1 MKISKRSWAVL
12 TAVLALAL
20 AMAFAACGGTTE
32 YAFTFDY
39 NHSGAEDTVVI
50 VEAGDSVAEPD
61 APVRDG
67 YRFDGW
73 FTTASGETPYD
84 FSGAVNADTTVY
96 AGWTQVYVVTLDANY
111 DEGEDV
117 VREVVAGD
125 AMDTPEAPVRAGY
138 AFKGWFTDATGG
150 AQYNFNAAP
159 TRDMTLYAHWAEAY
173 AITLDYNYDGAPAD
187 GTYYAEKDVASV
199 GPQDPVREG
208 YAFNGWYSDAAC
220 TRAFSF
226 ARPITSATTIY
237 AGWKAQLVM
246 EAEYVDFT
254 GLSGP
259 GYSGKAS
266 GTDMIGWDRSG
277 ALAASNEYYVSYLY
291 DDGITLTFD
300 FTSSAATN
308 DADIVIRISAEFYD
322 QTFSSGNYT
331 VQLNGSP
338 IPWNAVSIKGSENP
352 AFTDVEVGT
361 QLALKAGENTIE
373 LITSNTTAIGG
384 TMKASAPMVDCV
396 KVASAATLTWE
407 PKTSNIE

>member
-1 MKISKRSWAVL
+1 MGGIDRSPRARARHGVRGVRRNDGIRFYFRL
-12 TAVLALAL
+12 QSQR
-20 AMAFAACGGTTE
+20 CGG
-32 YAFTFDY
+32 
-39 NHSGAEDTVVI
+39 HRRHRRGGGQRGGA
-50 VEAGDSVAEPD
+50 D
-61 APVRDG
+61 APVREG

-111 DEGEDV
+111 DEGEDA

-220 TRAFSF
+220 TQAFSF

-259 GYSGKAS
+259 A
-266 GTDMIGWDRSG
+266 
-277 ALAASNEYYVSYLY
+277 
-291 DDGITLTFD
+291 
-300 FTSSAATN
+300 
-308 DADIVIRISAEFYD
+308 IRARR
-322 QTFSSGNYT
+322 
-331 VQLNGSP
+331 
-338 IPWNAVSIKGSENP
+338 P
-352 AFTDVEVGT
+352 ART
-361 QLALKAGENTIE
+361 
-373 LITSNTTAIGG
+373 
-384 TMKASAPMVDCV
+384 
-396 KVASAATLTWE
+396 
-407 PKTSNIE
+407 